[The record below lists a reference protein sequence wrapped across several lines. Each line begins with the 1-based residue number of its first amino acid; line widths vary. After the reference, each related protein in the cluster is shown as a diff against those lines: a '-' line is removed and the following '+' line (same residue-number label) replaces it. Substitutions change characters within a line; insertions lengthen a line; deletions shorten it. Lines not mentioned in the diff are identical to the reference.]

1 MAPLDLLPTPASD
14 PPPRA
19 PLSRSE
25 TLVDSPATASSM
37 VGPAL
42 PRRGPAEDSLPEE
55 REAKE
60 KERLK
65 TSRQADYTGEAE
77 ATHGLVRATSAL
89 PSDPHPETP
98 GESALPSGAQSPA
111 ISPEDAE
118 AEAGLTAEQKAE
130 RKEARKKGAPPPLQ
144 DQTNLLPFRQLI
156 VVFIGLAIA
165 IFVSLLDQ
173 TIVSTAI
180 PQIANDFNSGQQ
192 AEWVGTSYLV
202 TSTVFQPI
210 YGRVSDIFGRKF
222 VLLFTLAIFLVGS
235 ILCAVAQSMIQL
247 IAFRAVTGIGGGGI
261 ITLVMIIV
269 SDVVAMKDRGKY
281 QGIIGGVVAMGNSIG
296 PVIGGVFT
304 TKATWRWCFWLG
316 VPLSG
321 LAIVVVIFLLPL
333 RRVKGNMK
341 TKLKQVDYLGTVLSL
356 MGTMGI
362 LLPLSWGGTSFA
374 WSSAAVIAPLI
385 LGALFIG
392 LFLVVEWKFAK
403 IPNIPLEIFQNKT
416 VCGVQI
422 ATFLSGCAFYV
433 QLYYLPQYFQVVKGF
448 SSLQSG
454 TQLLPLIVVQTV
466 FSFSSGLIVS
476 LTGRYRA
483 NIYLGFAIWS
493 VGLGLLSTLSLH
505 STTAQQVGYLIL
517 TGVGAGQTFQT
528 TLIAAQA
535 AVPRHQMAVV
545 TGTRNFLR
553 MLGGTVALA
562 VCQAIL
568 NNSVKSELLQAG
580 FAQDLVDAIT
590 SSPTTYTSLNLTAP
604 QILAVQNSFSDGVQ
618 NVFRFCFPCAIV
630 AFFVSALMIDAHSLK
645 RGDEDQLK
653 AKGKEWAAKH
663 AHKKDEE
670 KGDHPAEGEAPAAG
684 THAQEQPQLLVTL
697 PHHEEKT
704 PPAPTSEP
712 KP

>member
-1 MAPLDLLPTPASD
+1 MATPDHLPTPYSET
-14 PPPRA
+14 PSRT
-19 PLSRSE
+19 PLSRSD
-25 TLVDSPATASSM
+25 TLVDAPLGVSSM
-37 VGPAL
+37 AGPSLPSVGPVDIQ
-42 PRRGPAEDSLPEE
+42 ES
-55 REAKE
+55 E
-60 KERLK
+60 KERLRK
-65 TSRQADYTGEAE
+65 SRQADYTGEAE
-77 ATHGLVRATSAL
+77 ATHGLVRARSAL

-111 ISPEDAE
+111 LAPEDAE
-118 AEAGLTAEQKAE
+118 AEAGLSAEEREE
-130 RKEARKKGAPPPLQ
+130 RKEARRKGETLLQ

-222 VLLFTLAIFLVGS
+222 VLLFTLAIFLTGS
-235 ILCAVAQSMIQL
+235 ILCAIAKSMIQL

-269 SDVVAMKDRGKY
+269 SDVVAMRDRGKY

-316 VPLSG
+316 VPLAG
-321 LAIVVVIFLLPL
+321 VAIVVVIFLLPL
-333 RRVKGNMK
+333 RRVKGDMK

-362 LLPLSWGGTSFA
+362 LLPLSWGGTSFP

-392 LFLVVEWKFAK
+392 VFLIVEWKFAK
-403 IPNIPLEIFQNKT
+403 IPNIPIEIFGNKT

-454 TQLLPLIVVQTV
+454 IQLLPLIVVQTV

-476 LTGRYRA
+476 LSGKYRA
-483 NIYLGFAIWS
+483 NIYVGFAIWS
-493 VGLGLLSTLSLH
+493 VGLGLLSTLTLH

-568 NNSVKSELLQAG
+568 NNTVKSELLAAN
-580 FAQDLVDAIT
+580 FPQDLVDTIT
-590 SSPTTYTSLNLTAP
+590 SSPTTYTSLNLSAA
-604 QILAVQNSFSDGVQ
+604 QILTVQNVFSDGVQ

-630 AFFVSALMIDAHSLK
+630 AFFVSALMIEQHSLK

-653 AKGKEWAAKH
+653 AKGKEWAEKH
-663 AHKKDEE
+663 SHKTDAEKAAHAAS
-670 KGDHPAEGEAPAAG
+670 AEGTAEG
-684 THAQEQPQLLVTL
+684 TLAHEQPQLIV
-697 PHHEEKT
+697 T
-704 PPAPTSEP
+704 PPTDLETGTPALESTPAPEA
-712 KP
+712 KR